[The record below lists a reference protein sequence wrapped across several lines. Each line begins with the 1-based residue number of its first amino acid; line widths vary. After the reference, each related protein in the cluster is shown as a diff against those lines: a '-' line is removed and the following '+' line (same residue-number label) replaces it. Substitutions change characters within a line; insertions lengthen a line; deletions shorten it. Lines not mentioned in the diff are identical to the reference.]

1 MADVIAAPKA
11 ETPLVLEGAAEY
23 FAEFDFSRVDDS
35 LESLLKAGVHFG
47 HLKSR
52 RHPHMEEYI
61 FTTRKNINIL
71 NLEKT
76 KACLDRAADF
86 LAGVAKSG
94 KPVLFVGVKKQTH
107 DAVKSLAKRIGM
119 PYVIDRW
126 LGGTLTNYAQIRGR
140 AKYLVENEASFA
152 AGEFKKYTKF
162 EQQRKSEELEKLEHK
177 VGGLRNM
184 QELPGAIVIADA
196 KEAGLVIKEATRLGV
211 PLVAIVDTNADP
223 SSIDYPVPGND
234 DALSSLRLLLGL
246 LGRAVERGVGQ
257 KAALAAE
264 KAAERAAEKA
274 TEKAV
279 SAPVKPETA
288 VKQPA

>member
-1 MADVIAAPKA
+1 MSDVIAAPKA
-11 ETPLVLEGAAEY
+11 ETPLVLEGGAEY
-23 FAEFDFSRVDDS
+23 FAEFDFSRIDDS

-52 RHPHMEEYI
+52 RQPRMEEYI

-76 KACLDRAADF
+76 KACLDRAAEF
-86 LAGVAKSG
+86 LTSVAKSG

-140 AKYLVENEASFA
+140 AKYLVENEASLA

-223 SSIDYPVPGND
+223 SAIDYPIPGND

-264 KAAERAAEKA
+264 KAAGKLKAAPPVVAKPEKEAEKQ
-274 TEKAV
+274 V
-279 SAPVKPETA
+279 
-288 VKQPA
+288 

>member
-1 MADVIAAPKA
+1 MSDVTSAPKA
-11 ETPLVLEGAAEY
+11 ETPLVLEGAGEY
-23 FAEFDFSRVDDS
+23 FAEFDFSRLDDS

-52 RHPHMEEYI
+52 RHPRMEEYI

-76 KACLDRAADF
+76 KQCLDRAAEF
-86 LAGVAKSG
+86 LASVAKSG
-94 KPVLFVGVKKQTH
+94 KPILFVGVKKQTH

-196 KEAGLVIKEATRLGV
+196 KEALSVIKEAERLHV

-223 SSIDYPVPGND
+223 GSIDYPIPGND

-246 LGRAVERGVGQ
+246 LGRSVVRGSEQ
-257 KAALAAE
+257 KAAQAAE
-264 KAAERAAEKA
+264 KAAEKTPSPAVAKPASAA
-274 TEKAV
+274 
-279 SAPVKPETA
+279 
-288 VKQPA
+288 